1 MKLLTNRITSVYE
14 KCKPVKE
21 KRRSLPERYDGKL
34 PGNEMMAAPNDERHA
49 LLTVVKRDS

>member
-1 MKLLTNRITSVYE
+1 MKLLTNRITSVY
-14 KCKPVKE
+14 KRCKTVKE
-21 KRRSLPERYDGKL
+21 KLSSLPERYDGKL